1 MHIMKGKQELTSAVF
16 TVRWFH
22 LDGAVHLEKFFMLVL
37 LEKNIFIRTY
47 QSFSM
52 NESVYLM

>member
-22 LDGAVHLEKFFMLVL
+22 LDGAVHLEKLFMLVL

-47 QSFSM
+47 QPGPNLFP
-52 NESVYLM
+52 